1 MPITA
6 YCDKYRLTVAERLRL
21 FTQVCDGV
29 QHAHQKAIIHRD
41 LKPTNILVH
50 LQDDKP
56 VPKIIDFGLAKATA
70 QRLTEKTLFTQLGV
84 VVGTPAYMSPEQSD
98 LTEQNVDTRTDVYS
112 LGVILYELLV
122 GALPFDPQELRE
134 VGFEAMLRKIRET
147 DPPRPS
153 TKVRSLGNDSNI
165 SAEQRKEEP
174 RTLERRLRGDLDWI
188 TMRALEKDKARRY
201 GSPSDLAAD
210 IGRHLRD
217 EPVLTG
223 PPSATYR
230 AEKFVR
236 RHKLM
241 VVVSSAAAVLLIIFA
256 AAMTVQAKRI
266 AKERDRANLEAE
278 TSRRVSEFMTGMFK
292 TSDPTEA
299 KGNAVTARE
308 ILDKGAKE
316 ISAALARE
324 PEVQARLMATMGN
337 VYSELGLYP
346 QAEALLKEAVD
357 KSRTALGANHPETL
371 GEDHATTLQLTH
383 TLAVAYDSEGQ
394 FAKEEA

>member
-1 MPITA
+1 M
-6 YCDKYRLTVAERLRL
+6 
-21 FTQVCDGV
+21 
-29 QHAHQKAIIHRD
+29 
-41 LKPTNILVH
+41 
-50 LQDDKP
+50 
-56 VPKIIDFGLAKATA
+56 
-70 QRLTEKTLFTQLGV
+70 
-84 VVGTPAYMSPEQSD
+84 
-98 LTEQNVDTRTDVYS
+98 
-112 LGVILYELLV
+112 

-217 EPVLTG
+217 EPVLAG

-241 VVVSSAAAVLLIIFA
+241 VVASSAAAVLLIIFA

-357 KSRTALGANHPETL
+357 KSRATLGVNHPETLVAQMLLGWLWDAQGRYPEAEKLLSATLDSQKNKLGEKDAATLRTASALSTVYYHQGRYTDADRVATKALAVSRKTL

-383 TLAVAYDSEGQ
+383 TLAVAYDGEGQ
-394 FAKEEA
+394 FAKEEASWRELLDKRQRCGR